1 MAGAAIF
8 DRKAPKRAT
17 NVSVNADLLRQ
28 AKELGL
34 NLSQALEERLEQIL
48 REERRRR
55 WLEDNRE
62 SFQAYNAYVE
72 AHGSFADDY
81 NARFRPDGAS

>member
-1 MAGAAIF
+1 MAGAIF

-17 NVSVNADLLRQ
+17 NVSINADLLRQ

-34 NLSQALEERLEQIL
+34 NLSQALEERLEQIV

-55 WLEDNRE
+55 WAEEHRDALL
-62 SFQAYNAYVE
+62 AYRRFHERY
-72 AHGSFADDY
+72 GSVADEFNPLIRDE
-81 NARFRPDGAS
+81 PV